1 MSAITGY
8 FGYTRH
14 QISIIQYTQKLR
26 DISGKRLYYT
36 FLQSFH
42 LSFRGLRKSI
52 TIFGIHQME
61 LRVKKVQNQLIKGQ
75 RPYQMKT
82 QDTWHTQNYP
92 VEYFNTRRR
101 SVEQECKGKLLRK
114 QDNVACSTNEIGSK
128 TTLEEQNIFNAVGI
142 ASNDKSN
149 TFIGL
154 KHDQKSIIVQIF
166 EIVTKKK
173 VCSSTT

>member
-1 MSAITGY
+1 
-8 FGYTRH
+8 
-14 QISIIQYTQKLR
+14 
-26 DISGKRLYYT
+26 
-36 FLQSFH
+36 
-42 LSFRGLRKSI
+42 
-52 TIFGIHQME
+52 ME
-61 LRVKKVQNQLIKGQ
+61 LRVKKVQNQLMKGQ

-82 QDTWHTQNYP
+82 QDTWRHTQNYP

-154 KHDQKSIIVQIF
+154 KHDQISIIVQIF
-166 EIVTKKK
+166 EIVKKK
-173 VCSSTT
+173 VWVNCYCWGNSSMVEGRFPKWFWSVKKGVLNLFLSISMAYNVISCQKVAENTQILKIAKFAM